1 MSRMNAL
8 SRYLPTSLL
17 GAGIVFAATACSPI
31 VQVDAAEDAA
41 NPACAPMMVILPEFV
56 ADAERRETSSQ
67 ATAAWGD
74 PSKVILR
81 CGVPVPGPT
90 TDRCVTVNGIDWVL
104 HEGEESWTATT
115 YGREP
120 ATELIFDPDEVA
132 ESTILVDLADAAA
145 EVPQTNKCINPTDTL
160 DAS

>member
-8 SRYLPTSLL
+8 SRYLPASLL

-31 VQVDAAEDAA
+31 VQVDAAEDAD
-41 NPACAPMMVILPEFV
+41 NPGCAPMMVILPEFV
-56 ADAERRETSSQ
+56 ADAPRRETSSQ
-67 ATAAWGD
+67 ATAAWGS

-90 TDRCVTVNGIDWVL
+90 TDQCVTVNGVDWVL
-104 HEGEESWTATT
+104 REGEETWTATT

-120 ATELIFDPDEVA
+120 ATELIFDPDEA
-132 ESTILVDLADAAA
+132 AQSTILVDLAEAAA
-145 EVPQTNKCINPTDTL
+145 AIPQTNKCLNSSDIRDSP
-160 DAS
+160 